1 MEGSKFK
8 KLCADCGLVD
18 KKFTVTD
25 VDLTFSKVMTKRQS
39 IQQTLRI
46 ELLLVF
52 HSLPNLS
59 YSVAQGQDK
68 GHSEDHLCRV

>member
-25 VDLTFSKVMTKRQS
+25 VDLTFSKVRRCK
-39 IQQTLRI
+39 
-46 ELLLVF
+46 
-52 HSLPNLS
+52 
-59 YSVAQGQDK
+59 AG
-68 GHSEDHLCRV
+68 G